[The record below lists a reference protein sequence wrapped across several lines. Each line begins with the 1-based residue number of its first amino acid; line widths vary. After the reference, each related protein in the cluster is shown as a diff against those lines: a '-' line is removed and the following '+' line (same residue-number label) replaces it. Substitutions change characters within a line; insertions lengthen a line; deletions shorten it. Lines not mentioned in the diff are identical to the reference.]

1 MNQSSPFIDTL
12 QKWMHVVM
20 HNSML
25 NLTRFARENGYS
37 MSQLM
42 ALNFIS
48 RKGPCGIT
56 DLGEEMGIS
65 SPAASQLLDRLVQ
78 QDLILRTEDPN
89 DRRSKLVALTDKGQQ
104 IITESL
110 KARNAWLTDLES
122 ALSTK
127 EHDQILTSL
136 EILIEQGR
144 KLAPKAVHNGE
155 NHTKA

>member
-1 MNQSSPFIDTL
+1 MNQSSPFIDTF

-78 QDLILRTEDPN
+78 HKLILRTEDPK

-110 KARNAWLTDLES
+110 KARNVWLTELES
-122 ALSTK
+122 TLSHEENGRVLEALDLLIEHGRQITPLAVDHAEIQTK
-127 EHDQILTSL
+127 E
-136 EILIEQGR
+136 
-144 KLAPKAVHNGE
+144 
-155 NHTKA
+155 